1 MHAGFRNPN
10 TIKRNQAAAVI
21 ICRILQMLH
30 SFIPYRYAA
39 VIAGVLLV
47 FLLPACENDPAAV
60 NDINAKKT
68 GVEEAKNVIVNYT
81 LGGRAK
87 AVLRAPLMFRVQ
99 DTLPYVEFTKTVHVD
114 FYNDSASIDSKLD
127 AVYAKY
133 TETQSRVFLKD
144 SVKMMNINGDTLY
157 CDELY
162 WDRNRQGREFYT
174 DKPVRIRTRTHIING
189 IGMESSQDFKEKN
202 IRQVTGIIK
211 VSGTQFP
218 Q

>member
-1 MHAGFRNPN
+1 MSPGF
-10 TIKRNQAAAVI
+10 
-21 ICRILQMLH
+21 L
-30 SFIPYRYAA
+30 PYHCSAISK
-39 VIAGVLLV
+39 VVVVLL
-47 FLLPACENDPAAV
+47 FLFSSCENNPDEV
-60 NDINAKKT
+60 NEINAKKT

-87 AVLRAPLMFRVQ
+87 AVLRAPLMYRVQ

-114 FYNDSASIDSKLD
+114 FYNDSTTIDSKLD
-127 AVYAKY
+127 ANYAKY
-133 TETQSRVFLKD
+133 TETQSRVYLKD
-144 SVKMMNINGDTLY
+144 SVKLMSISGDTLY

-189 IGMESSQDFKEKN
+189 VGMESSQDFKEKN
-202 IRQVTGIIK
+202 IRQVTGMIK
-211 VSGTQFP
+211 VPATQFP

>member
-1 MHAGFRNPN
+1 MLPGF
-10 TIKRNQAAAVI
+10 V
-21 ICRILQMLH
+21 
-30 SFIPYRYAA
+30 PYRSAPFITAA
-39 VIAGVLLV
+39 IVVLVILFAS
-47 FLLPACENDPAAV
+47 CENDPKEV
-60 NDINAKKT
+60 NDLSKKKA
-68 GVEEAKNVIVNYT
+68 GVEEAKNVIINYT
-81 LGGRAK
+81 MGGKAR
-87 AVLRAPLMFRVQ
+87 AVLRAPLMYRVQ

-114 FYNDSASIDSKLD
+114 FYNDTAAIDSKLD

-133 TETQSRVFLKD
+133 TETQSRVYLRD
-144 SVKMMNINGDTLY
+144 SVRMMNNTGDTLY

-189 IGMESSQDFKEKN
+189 VGMESSQDFKEKN

-211 VSGTQFP
+211 VPSTQFP